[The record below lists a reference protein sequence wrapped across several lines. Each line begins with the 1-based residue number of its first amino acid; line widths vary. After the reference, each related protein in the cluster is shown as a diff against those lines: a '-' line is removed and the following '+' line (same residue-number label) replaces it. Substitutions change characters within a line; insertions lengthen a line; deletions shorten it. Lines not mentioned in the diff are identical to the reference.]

1 MVTDPNATMINSLT
15 VQAMLNLPSLY
26 GPSDL
31 IGSGNA
37 DPPAILVSTLEQ
49 LETATADPTLLT
61 GSETIASVE
70 TQMVT
75 DLQSLTVAMG
85 QEIQLLSSGEIG
97 DEGRVS
103 GALIQTQMY
112 PSDVTAV
119 EADAKLF
126 TAGSTPSITLVDPP
140 PPPTSGAEQYQVTDM
155 TTGVEDWENGQ
166 VYSGPVANLKSE
178 FVAISTD
185 NLNITATGPN
195 DFIRTGSG
203 NDAINVSQDEA
214 GGYNVLDGGT
224 GSNFLVGGVLSNRT
238 VDTFFVD
245 DRGPTSSIWST
256 VVNFHSGDAATI
268 WGITPSDFTL
278 SWVDG
283 QGASGY
289 TGLTL
294 HATAAGVPTASLTLA
309 GFTSADLTNGKLAVS
324 FGTTAATGGVPG
336 STYMYVHAT

>member
-1 MVTDPNATMINSLT
+1 MVTDPNATMINSLA
-15 VQAMLNLPSLY
+15 VQAMLDLPALY
-26 GPSDL
+26 GPADL
-31 IGSGNA
+31 IGGGSN
-37 DPPAILVSTLEQ
+37 DPPALLVSTLEQ
-49 LETATADPTLLT
+49 LETATVDPALLT
-61 GSETIASVE
+61 GNQTIASVE
-70 TQMVT
+70 TQTVT
-75 DLQSLTVAMG
+75 DLQSLAVAMS
-85 QEIQLLSSGEIG
+85 QYTQLLSSGEIG
-97 DEGRVS
+97 DDGRES
-103 GALIQTQMY
+103 GDLLQTETY
-112 PSDVTAV
+112 PSGVTAV

-126 TAGSTPSITLVDPP
+126 TVGTTPSITLVDPP
-140 PPPTSGAEQYQVTDM
+140 APPTSGAEQYQVTDM
-155 TTGVEDWENGQ
+155 STGVEDWENGQ

-178 FVAISTD
+178 FVAIGTD

-195 DFIRTGSG
+195 NFIRTGSG

-214 GGYNVLDGGT
+214 AGYNVLDGGT
-224 GSNFLVGGVLSNRT
+224 GSNFLVGGVLSNHT
-238 VDTFFVD
+238 IDTFFVD

-309 GFTSADLTNGKLAVS
+309 GFTSADLTDGKLSAS
-324 FGTTAATGGVPG
+324 FGTTAATNGVPG
-336 STYMYVHAT
+336 SAYMYIHAT